1 MPSDEFM
8 NLGPK
13 PLTLDAGR
21 WMVESD
27 RHSFK
32 RQASSVESRGID
44 ARRWVGLRRHT
55 ARRSLSSN
63 RQSAISSLGPLMA
76 TVVLEKVVKE
86 FPGGVIAVREIDLRI
101 SDAEFVV
108 LVGPS
113 GCGKSTTLRMV
124 AGLEEITRG
133 TIRIDD
139 RVVNGIPP
147 KDRDIAMLRFFAPDT
162 EGRAIGAGAGAPA
175 A

>member
-1 MPSDEFM
+1 
-8 NLGPK
+8 
-13 PLTLDAGR
+13 
-21 WMVESD
+21 
-27 RHSFK
+27 
-32 RQASSVESRGID
+32 
-44 ARRWVGLRRHT
+44 
-55 ARRSLSSN
+55 
-63 RQSAISSLGPLMA
+63 MA